1 MGRSRHHKNRD
12 KNKQNLPQ
20 VPSALKQET
29 DGTYEEY
36 SQELADQADLEAQAR
51 SNAANQRV
59 SRKRF
64 NKG

>member
-1 MGRSRHHKNRD
+1 MSRHKNRN
-12 KNKQNLPQ
+12 KNKQSLPQ
-20 VPSALKQET
+20 VPKALKNEPNGT
-29 DGTYEEY
+29 DEEY
-36 SQELADQADLEAQAR
+36 SQEIADQADLEAQAR